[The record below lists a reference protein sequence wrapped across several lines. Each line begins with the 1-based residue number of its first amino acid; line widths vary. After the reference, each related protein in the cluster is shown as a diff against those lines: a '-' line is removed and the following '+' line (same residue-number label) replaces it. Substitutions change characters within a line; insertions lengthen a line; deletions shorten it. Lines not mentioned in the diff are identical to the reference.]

1 MLDDFALNRDINRA
15 AQAQTLLDND
25 LMKEAFATLEAD
37 YIAAWRETSA
47 RDTDARER
55 LWQALQLVGKVR
67 GHLTAVVA
75 GGRLAQAEMDQF
87 RA

>member
-1 MLDDFALNRDINRA
+1 MSDEFALNRDINRA
-15 AQAQTLLDND
+15 AQAQALLDND
-25 LMKEAFATLEAD
+25 LIKEAFATLEAD

-67 GHLTAVVA
+67 GHLAGVVA
-75 GGRLAQAEMDQF
+75 GGRFAQAELDGF
-87 RA
+87 